1 MCLIK
6 HEAKMERPT
15 REIDK
20 FTIVAVD
27 FNILLPVID
36 RTYEKKISTGIGDLN
51 NTINKID

>member
-1 MCLIK
+1 MK
-6 HEAKMERPT
+6 QKWKDQQG
-15 REIDK
+15 EIDK

-27 FNILLPVID
+27 FNTLLPVID